1 MATASFDRKII
12 IKDKTAVD
20 VIVKG
25 LESPVHASSY
35 STVDI
40 TQEFQRGKNALK
52 RFSSH
57 SKNSFQK

>member
-1 MATASFDRKII
+1 MATASFDRKIV

-25 LESPVHASSY
+25 LESPVNTNSY

-40 TQEFQRGKNALK
+40 TQEFQRGKKALK
-52 RFSSH
+52 RFSSR
-57 SKNSFQK
+57 SKNSYQK

>member
-25 LESPVHASSY
+25 LESPVIASSY

-40 TQEFQRGKNALK
+40 SKEFKRGKNALK
-52 RFSSH
+52 RFSPR
-57 SKNSFQK
+57 SKNSYQK

>member
-25 LESPVHASSY
+25 LESPVIASSY

-40 TQEFQRGKNALK
+40 SQEFKRGKNALK
-52 RFSSH
+52 RFSSR
-57 SKNSFQK
+57 SKNSYQK

>member
-1 MATASFDRKII
+1 MATASFDRKIV

-25 LESPVHASSY
+25 LESPVNANSY

-40 TQEFQRGKNALK
+40 TQEFQRGENALK
-52 RFSSH
+52 RFSSR
-57 SKNSFQK
+57 SKNSYQK